1 MQRND
6 TRTGGTLLAVAT
18 ALVVPVIGILL
29 LNFYLKGPTQEE
41 LARAAS
47 LAPKSAATGEGAA
60 RSPIA
65 TEAAPRPTPQPSPT
79 PTEAA
84 PPTGT
89 PTPTETPTP
98 SASPTPEP
106 TETIPPPREVS
117 PGVTAT
123 VNATDGLNVREG
135 PSTDTGVIRVL
146 AFQEEVVLTGE
157 DLIEGAIQWVELEEE
172 GWTQARYLAFSDE

>member
-41 LARAAS
+41 LARASA
-47 LAPKSAATGEGAA
+47 LAPKSAATGEAA
-60 RSPIA
+60 VTSPIA
-65 TEAAPRPTPQPSPT
+65 TEVPRPTPQPSPT

-84 PPTGT
+84 PPTVT
-89 PTPTETPTP
+89 PAPTETPTP
-98 SASPTPEP
+98 AASPTPEP
-106 TETIPPPREVS
+106 TETIPPPREIS
-117 PGVTAT
+117 PGAIVT

-146 AFQEEVVLTGE
+146 LFQEEVTLTGQ
-157 DLIEGAIQWVELEEE
+157 DFIEGEIQWVELEEE
-172 GWTQARYLAFSDE
+172 GWTQARYLTFADQ